1 MGTLSFLLLALVV
14 VCFHG
19 LAGICGGPGPV
30 PDRLH
35 EPHLTDMCMLL
46 LLLLCL

>member
-1 MGTLSFLLLALVV
+1 MGTLSFLLLALVI
-14 VCFHG
+14 VCFHE
-19 LAGICGGPGPV
+19 LAGICVGPGRV

-35 EPHLTDMCMLL
+35 APQITDMCMLL